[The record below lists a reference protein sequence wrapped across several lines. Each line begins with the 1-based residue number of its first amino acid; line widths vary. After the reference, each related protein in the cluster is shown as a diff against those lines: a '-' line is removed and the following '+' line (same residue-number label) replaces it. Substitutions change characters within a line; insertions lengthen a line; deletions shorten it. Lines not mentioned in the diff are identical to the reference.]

1 MQKEPNGN
9 SEEKEKEAGYETGPG
24 EEQVVDRA
32 LYLEVIDETNCAIHP
47 ADEGDDDSSLDTATS
62 NQEDN
67 DVTARM
73 AELDDNQW
81 MESIIVELLQDI
93 LIRGDK

>member
-24 EEQVVDRA
+24 EEQVVERA
-32 LYLEVIDETNCAIHP
+32 LHVEVIDETKSAIHP
-47 ADEGDDDSSLDTATS
+47 DEDNDDSSMDKPAS
-62 NQEDN
+62 KQEDN